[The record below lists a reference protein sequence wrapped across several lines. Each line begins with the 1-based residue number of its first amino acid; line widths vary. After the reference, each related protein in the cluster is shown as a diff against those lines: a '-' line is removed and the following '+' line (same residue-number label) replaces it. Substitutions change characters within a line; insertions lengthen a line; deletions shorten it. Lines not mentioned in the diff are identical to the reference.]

1 MAAGGHTTMEGLR
14 SYLGI
19 DGHERGNITAAAFY
33 GRGAAAVL
41 AAARAPARTAV
52 ESPGEETAAKR
63 PPSSDN
69 LLAFTVSPLAGPLQ
83 LWPYA
88 GANFAGPFQPRAASP
103 CPATQSY
110 GGGLFGQLGDL
121 VRCKEEAGY
130 LTEDE
135 FTAAKAK
142 ILGIGGS

>member
-1 MAAGGHTTMEGLR
+1 MEAGGYTTKEGLM

-19 DGHERGNITAAAFY
+19 DGHERGNITAATFY

-41 AAARAPARTAV
+41 AAARTPARTAV
-52 ESPGEETAAKR
+52 ESPGEEPAAKR
-63 PPSSDN
+63 PPSAEN
-69 LLAFTVSPLAGPLQ
+69 LRAFTSCGPPQ

-88 GANFAGPFQPRAASP
+88 GANFAGPFQPHAASP
-103 CPATQSY
+103 GPAAQSD

-121 VRCKEEAGY
+121 VRCKEAGY
-130 LTEDE
+130 LTEKGL
-135 FTAAKAK
+135 TAAKAN

>member
-1 MAAGGHTTMEGLR
+1 MAAGGHTTKEGLM

-19 DGHERGNITAAAFY
+19 DGHERGKITAAAFY

-52 ESPGEETAAKR
+52 ESPGEEPAAKR
-63 PPSSDN
+63 PPSAEN
-69 LLAFTVSPLAGPLQ
+69 LRAFTSCGPPQ

-88 GANFAGPFQPRAASP
+88 GANFAGPFQPHAASP
-103 CPATQSY
+103 GPAAQSD

-121 VRCKEEAGY
+121 VRCKEAGY
-130 LTEDE
+130 LTKEE
-135 FTAAKAK
+135 FTAAKVK
-142 ILGIGGS
+142 ILGIGGY